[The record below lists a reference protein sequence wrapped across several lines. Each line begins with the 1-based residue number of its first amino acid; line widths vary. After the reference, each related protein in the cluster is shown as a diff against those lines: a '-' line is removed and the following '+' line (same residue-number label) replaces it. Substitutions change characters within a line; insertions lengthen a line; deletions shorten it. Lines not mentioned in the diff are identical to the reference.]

1 MRFTQFLLQRF
12 AAKIENMQA
21 KEIQN
26 RLGENLKR
34 IRKLHRL
41 TQFALAEQANVSEDT
56 IKSIE
61 LSRFWPSEKT
71 LAQISE
77 ALEIDICHLFL
88 PTSSSVPGDKNIMK
102 KIHAAVSQS
111 YVEYMDSVL
120 KKIIQT

>member
-1 MRFTQFLLQRF
+1 
-12 AAKIENMQA
+12 MQA

>member
-1 MRFTQFLLQRF
+1 
-12 AAKIENMQA
+12 MQA
-21 KEIQN
+21 KDIQN

-77 ALEIDICHLFL
+77 ALGIDVCHLFL
-88 PTSSSVPGDKNIMK
+88 PTPATVPGDKDIMK
-102 KIHAAVSQS
+102 KIRTAISQS
-111 YVEYMDSVL
+111 YVEYIDSML
-120 KKIIQT
+120 KKIVQT